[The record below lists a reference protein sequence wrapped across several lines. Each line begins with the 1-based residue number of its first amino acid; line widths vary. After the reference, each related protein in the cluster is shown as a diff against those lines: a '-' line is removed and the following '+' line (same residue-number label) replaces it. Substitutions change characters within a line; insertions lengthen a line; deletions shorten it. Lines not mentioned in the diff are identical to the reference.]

1 MPSKATTYTVTVVKA
16 QTQPYSML
24 LKSWQECILP
34 CPPHTHC
41 VCLFL
46 VIFVTVVVLPHSYS
60 MGFLLYRWQD
70 SICRDS
76 GRLHPLL
83 QPAIER
89 RISGVYQEYR
99 CFSTAVLRLCM
110 GSEGTML
117 FATSADGCIF
127 MFDARERDPL
137 RMPRR

>member
-46 VIFVTVVVLPHSYS
+46 VIFVTVVVLPHSYL

-89 RISGVYQEYR
+89 RVSGVPLLQYGSAALVHGFRGHY
-99 CFSTAVLRLCM
+99 ALCNI
-110 GSEGTML
+110 
-117 FATSADGCIF
+117 C
-127 MFDARERDPL
+127 
-137 RMPRR
+137 